1 MPRAERALRP
11 ISPAAL
17 FLAGAILAMP
27 GPSAAQSGSFGPL
40 VTEEGGPL
48 QRIAYTPATEGADL
62 IGRGHF
68 GAEVWVGYSNI
79 FEQDSAST
87 HQLYIDMERLISTVG
102 VRWGATERLELGGRA
117 TFETTGGGF
126 LDGFISWWHT
136 KLGLGNADREKYPSR
151 AYGQR
156 LADQGTLVLDVPRR
170 TLALE
175 DVRLFAKASLLGDA
189 NSARTLSLRA
199 VTRIPT
205 QANFVGP
212 ERTDVSLMLLG
223 RLSGARWHLHGTA
236 GGSTIRA
243 SRDVPTVLR
252 SSAWFLDLGLERVV
266 APWMSAL
273 VQYSVATPHLK
284 GVHDPE
290 VDGWSGNFVF
300 GAAGRLG
307 PSWRW
312 NVSFQEDIP
321 PVSPAI
327 DFTLGIGLR
336 RTW

>member
-1 MPRAERALRP
+1 MRPALLLV
-11 ISPAAL
+11 SGATLAAPV
-17 FLAGAILAMP
+17 AVT
-27 GPSAAQSGSFGPL
+27 AQRVSFGPL

-48 QRIAYTPATEGADL
+48 QRIAYTPATEVADL
-62 IGRGHF
+62 VGRDRAA
-68 GAEVWVGYSNI
+68 AEIWVGYSNI

-87 HQLYIDMERLISTVG
+87 HQLYLDMERLITSVG
-102 VRWGATERLELGGRA
+102 VRWGVVERLELGGRA

-136 KLGLGNADREKYPSR
+136 TLGLGNADREKYPSR

-156 LADQGTLVLDVPRR
+156 LADEGSLLLDVPRR

-175 DVRLFAKASLLGDA
+175 DVRLFAKASILGGA
-189 NSARTLSLRA
+189 GSAGAVSVRA

-205 QANFVGP
+205 QTNFVGP
-212 ERTDVSLMLLG
+212 ERTDVALMLLG
-223 RLSGARWHLHGTA
+223 RLSGEHWHLHGST

-243 SRDVPTVLR
+243 SRDFPTVLR
-252 SSAWFLDLGLERVV
+252 SSAWFLDVGLERVL

-273 VQYSVATPHLK
+273 VQYSFATPHLK
-284 GVHDPE
+284 GIHDPE
-290 VDGWSGNFVF
+290 IDGWAGNFVF

-327 DFTLGIGLR
+327 DFTLGIGVR

>member
-1 MPRAERALRP
+1 MPL
-11 ISPAAL
+11 
-17 FLAGAILAMP
+17 
-27 GPSAAQSGSFGPL
+27 SATAQGVSFGPL

-48 QRIAYTPATEGADL
+48 QRIAYTPATEVADL
-62 IGRGHF
+62 VGRGRF
-68 GAEVWVGYSNI
+68 AAELWMGYSNI
-79 FEQDSAST
+79 FEQDSSST
-87 HQLYIDMERLISTVG
+87 HLLYLDMERLITSVG
-102 VRWGATERLELGGRA
+102 VRWGAAEGLELGGRA
-117 TFETTGGGF
+117 TFETTGGGY

-136 KLGLGNADREKYPSR
+136 TLGLGNADREKYPSR

-175 DVRLFAKASLLGDA
+175 DVRLFAKASILGGA
-189 NSARTLSLRA
+189 GSARTLSIRA

-205 QANFVGP
+205 QMNAVGP
-212 ERTDVSLMLLG
+212 ERTDVSVILLG
-223 RLSGARWHLHGTA
+223 RLSGEHWHLHGTA

-243 SRDVPTVLR
+243 SRDFPTVLR
-252 SSAWFLDLGLERVV
+252 PSAWFVDLGLER
-266 APWMSAL
+266 ALASWMSAL
-273 VQYSVATPHLK
+273 VQYSFATPHLK
-284 GVHDPE
+284 GVGDPE

-300 GAAGRLG
+300 GAAGRFG